1 MNISEC
7 FRISI
12 SRVPS
17 DIYWPMLPLSIQP
30 ELEVVRLSEQIF
42 RDDKWGKRKRVS
54 GCTIMR
60 TNCGSIDSS
69 NEIRLISGAA
79 CLTL

>member
-1 MNISEC
+1 MHP
-7 FRISI
+7 RTG
-12 SRVPS
+12 
-17 DIYWPMLPLSIQP
+17 LPP
-30 ELEVVRLSEQIF
+30 TARFGV
-42 RDDKWGKRKRVS
+42 DKWGKRKSVS
-54 GCTIMR
+54 DCTIMR

>member
-1 MNISEC
+1 LAERALHAKTKFKLIPIVAAVAMA
-7 FRISI
+7 FGPA
-12 SRVPS
+12 SRSMQAAPF
-17 DIYWPMLPLSIQP
+17 I
-30 ELEVVRLSEQIF
+30 
-42 RDDKWGKRKRVS
+42 
-54 GCTIMR
+54 TR